1 MAKTKIDGKT
11 GKHFPLKAAQC
22 LRALA
27 HPTRMMIVHS
37 LRNGAKTVG
46 EIEAIVG
53 TTQSNVSQHLKI
65 LRDLGLLKAKRVKNH
80 VWYSVADMRVLKLI
94 DVVREVLC
102 RG

>member
-11 GKHFPLKAAQC
+11 GKYFPLKAAQC

-46 EIEAIVG
+46 DIEQIVG

-65 LRDLGLLKAKRVKNH
+65 LRDLGVLKAKRVKNH
-80 VWYSVADMRVLKLI
+80 VFYTVADAKIIKLI
-94 DVVREVLC
+94 DAVRELLV
-102 RG
+102 R